1 MFIKETLEQDSF
13 HLSNRKQQSNFN
25 DLQCT
30 IQDGFFDICDLE
42 LINTTWWFN
51 RHHFL
56 TLYPKH
62 LQSWHPFL

>member
-42 LINTTWWFN
+42 LINTT
-51 RHHFL
+51 
-56 TLYPKH
+56 
-62 LQSWHPFL
+62 